1 MRASSHIG
9 AALAAALPLCLAACA
24 GPDRGE
30 GEPCA
35 SGADCG
41 DGLQC
46 LEGVCAPTCQNHVD
60 CGDGYR
66 CEEGGRCA
74 LVESN
79 IGDVCVREIDC
90 GPGQTCALDDRD
102 PDGDDFLAGTCQ
114 LQAAGDPIAT
124 PCEEDADCQ
133 TGICAIG
140 LCTQLCGQPNDCPPG
155 LTCAIVPRLL
165 EGSAPRFTT
174 CLPSRGV
181 VVDDIPIATP
191 TASLRIPVPSTA
203 RSFALVARV
212 DDDSQLVGVTRLVAP
227 DGRLLY
233 VLPETVDQFYA
244 NDIRYQPSFGV
255 STMLVSNTPDVE
267 LRVGVYQM
275 EVGSIL
281 ELGGSGTSIPE
292 VAVQYKLD
300 SAAALDL
307 HFHFLDLDDH
317 PCAGFFEHGA
327 LDAQIAA
334 SSAQFQSFVGEIDGI
349 MAPAGVRLGA
359 VSYDDIAG
367 RGDLDAI
374 GRERLG
380 DLLALSSEPT
390 GVHVFLVR
398 SMTPVGVQAL
408 VGGQPGPPRTAGTR
422 ASGVAVSLDTL
433 CYRDWHALARIT
445 AHALVRQ
452 MGLYHNRA
460 PDGALD
466 TISDSDDGIENLTF
480 FGDFGGAQLS
490 DGQKAVLRRYPGLQ

>member
-1 MRASSHIG
+1 VRASSHIG
-9 AALAAALPLCLAACA
+9 AALAPALALWLAACS
-24 GPDRGE
+24 GGNRGE

-35 SGADCG
+35 SGAECG

-66 CEEGGRCA
+66 CEEGGQCV
-74 LVESN
+74 LVESKV
-79 IGDVCVREIDC
+79 GDVCLREIDC

-102 PDGDDFLAGTCQ
+102 RNGDDFLTGTCQ
-114 LQAAGDPIAT
+114 LQGPGDPIAS

-155 LTCAIVPRLL
+155 LTCATVPRLL
-165 EGSAPRFTT
+165 EDSAPRFTT

-181 VVDDIPIATP
+181 VVDEIPVTTP

-203 RSFALVARV
+203 SSFAIVMQV
-212 DDDSQLVGVTRLVAP
+212 DDDSQLVGVTRLAAP
-227 DGRLLY
+227 GGRLLY
-233 VLPETVDQFYA
+233 VLPETADQFYA

-267 LRVGVYQM
+267 LAVGAYQAG
-275 EVGSIL
+275 VGSIL
-281 ELGGSGTSIPE
+281 ELGGSGTEVPR

-300 SAAALDL
+300 RVAGLDL
-307 HFHFLDLDDH
+307 HVHFLDLADH
-317 PCAGFFEHGA
+317 PCAEFFEHGV
-327 LDAQIAA
+327 LDAATAA
-334 SSAQFQSFVGEIDGI
+334 SSAQFQSFLGEIDGI
-349 MAPAGVRLGA
+349 LAPAGVRLGA
-359 VSYDDIAG
+359 VGYDDISG
-367 RGDLDAI
+367 RGDLDSI
-374 GRERLG
+374 GRDRLG

-390 GVHVFLVR
+390 GIHVFLVR
-398 SMTPVGVQAL
+398 SMTPVAVQAM
-408 VGGQPGPPRTAGTR
+408 VGGQPGPPRTPGTR
-422 ASGVAVSLDTL
+422 ASGVAISVDTL
-433 CYRDWHALARIT
+433 CYRDWHHLARIT

-452 MGLYHNRA
+452 MGLYHNRG

-466 TISDSDDGIENLTF
+466 TISDSDDSIENLTF
-480 FGDFGGAQLS
+480 FGDFGGTQLS
-490 DGQKAVLRRYPGLQ
+490 DGQREVLRRYPGLQ